1 MSPRKEEEKEKKGF
15 SFNAQKVKLFLWAC
29 TEKETA
35 MIVNSFSRVR
45 VIAHIL
51 SNGH

>member
-1 MSPRKEEEKEKKGF
+1 MSPRKEEEKEKQGF